1 MLEDA
6 NSLASFEAHD
16 VEAVV
21 QDEVKL
27 AMSRYQ
33 CQASPRAILLAGQ
46 PGAGKTELSSMLSS
60 EMAGDV
66 AFINGD
72 DYRRYHPH
80 RRQLYQKFSAD
91 SVGMISPFSNSVTE
105 QLIAALARHR
115 LNLIIEGTG
124 RTVEVPKA
132 TAERLTAEGYAVEM
146 AVIAARPE
154 ISLIS
159 TLLRF
164 YQMEERGTIPRATA
178 ISAHD
183 SIVAALPGN
192 LDTLVSLPCISR
204 LSIWN
209 RDLQQ
214 LFDSN
219 IDTVLPSEVLAD
231 YWESPWLPEE
241 IQCARDDID
250 CLREKERR
258 SQLGQGSAID
268 ELVRR
273 VEAVQSGTPTVGM
286 DMLQL

>member
-1 MLEDA
+1 MPEGA
-6 NSLASFEAHD
+6 NGIAAFESCD

-21 QDEVKL
+21 RDEVKL
-27 AMSRYQ
+27 AISRYQ
-33 CQASPRAILLAGQ
+33 RQTSPRAILLAGQ

-72 DYRRYHPH
+72 DYRRYHPR
-80 RRQLYQKFSAD
+80 RRQLYQKFGAD
-91 SVGMISPFSNSVTE
+91 FVGMLSPFSNAVTE
-105 QLIAALARHR
+105 RLIVTLARCR

-124 RTVEVPKA
+124 RTVEVPKT
-132 TAERLTAEGYAVEM
+132 TAERLVSEGYAVEM

-154 ISLIS
+154 VSLIS
-159 TLLRF
+159 TMLRF

-183 SIVAALPGN
+183 NIVAVLPGN
-192 LDTLVSLPCISR
+192 LDMLASLPCISR
-204 LSIWN
+204 LSIWD

-219 IDTVLPSEVLAD
+219 VDAVLPSEVLTG
-231 YWESPWLPEE
+231 YWEAPWTPEE
-241 IQCARDDID
+241 IQCVYDDID
-250 CLREKERR
+250 RLREKERR
-258 SQLGQGSAID
+258 SQLGQGRVID

-273 VEAVQSGTPTVGM
+273 VEAVLSEAPTAGM
-286 DMLQL
+286 DMLQM

>member
-1 MLEDA
+1 MPENA
-6 NSLASFEAHD
+6 NSIAAFKSCD

-27 AMSRYQ
+27 AISRYQ
-33 CQASPRAILLAGQ
+33 RQASPRAILLAGQ
-46 PGAGKTELSSMLSS
+46 PGAGKTELSSMLSY

-80 RRQLYQKFSAD
+80 RRQLYQKFGAD
-91 SVGMISPFSNSVTE
+91 SVGMLSPFSNAVTE
-105 QLIAALARHR
+105 RLIVALAQYR

-124 RTVEVPKA
+124 RTVEVPKT
-132 TAERLTAEGYAVEM
+132 TAERLTSAGYTVEM
-146 AVIAARPE
+146 AVIATRPE

-159 TLLRF
+159 TMIRF

-183 SIVAALPGN
+183 HIVAVLPGY
-192 LDTLVSLPCISR
+192 LDMLASLPCISW
-204 LSIWN
+204 LSIWD
-209 RDLQQ
+209 RALQQ

-219 IDTVLPSEVLAD
+219 VDTALPSEVLTG
-231 YWESPWLPEE
+231 YWEAPWTPEE
-241 IQCARDDID
+241 IQCVHDDID

-258 SQLGQGSAID
+258 SQLGQGSVID

-273 VEAVQSGTPTVGM
+273 VEAVQLEAPSAGM
-286 DMLQL
+286 DMLQM

>member
-1 MLEDA
+1 MPEDV
-6 NSLASFEAHD
+6 SGLAAFEDRD

-33 CQASPRAILLAGQ
+33 RQAHPRAILLAGQ

-72 DYRRYHPH
+72 DYRRYHPY
-80 RRQLYQKFSAD
+80 RRQLYQKFGAD
-91 SVGMISPFSNSVTE
+91 SVGMLSPFSNTVTE
-105 QLIAALARHR
+105 RLIKELSGHR

-124 RTVEVPKA
+124 RTVEVPKT
-132 TAERLTAEGYAVEM
+132 TAENLASEGYAVEM

-164 YQMEERGTIPRATA
+164 YQMEESGTIPRAMA

-183 SIVAALPGN
+183 NVVAVLPGN
-192 LDTLVSLPCISR
+192 LDELVSLPSISR

-209 RDLQQ
+209 RDLQL
-214 LFDSN
+214 LFDS
-219 IDTVLPSEVLAD
+219 DVDMGLPSEALTD
-231 YWESPWLPEE
+231 HWNSPWASEE
-241 IQCARDDID
+241 IQRALDNID
-250 CLREKERR
+250 HLREKEQCH
-258 SQLGQGSAID
+258 QLGQGSAID
-268 ELVRR
+268 ELARR
-273 VEAVQSGTPTVGM
+273 IENEIVNNSRHI
-286 DMLQL
+286 